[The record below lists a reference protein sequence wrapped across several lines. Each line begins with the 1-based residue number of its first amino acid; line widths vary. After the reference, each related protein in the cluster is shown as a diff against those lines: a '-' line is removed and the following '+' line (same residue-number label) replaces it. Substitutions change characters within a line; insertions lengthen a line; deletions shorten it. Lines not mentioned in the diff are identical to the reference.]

1 MSVAILAKNI
11 RPDFQRERLSPHFVY
26 ESYDVESGLFYN
38 RASVGFV
45 LVANPLPGTESK
57 VLTMESITNAED
69 MLCNVLILA

>member
-1 MSVAILAKNI
+1 
-11 RPDFQRERLSPHFVY
+11 
-26 ESYDVESGLFYN
+26 
-38 RASVGFV
+38 